1 MLYYTDRYENDTE
14 LELTMRAGE
23 LMRRLA
29 LPTPL
34 EIKVIGRSKIL
45 AYCEK
50 VDAVH
55 YRHVRQ
61 AFVDMQKEE
70 LDNLA
75 ETTENHSAITV

>member
-1 MLYYTDRYENDTE
+1 MLYYTDCYENDTE

-23 LMRRLA
+23 LLQRLA

-34 EIKVIGRSKIL
+34 EIKVIGRAKIL

-55 YRHVRQ
+55 FRHIKQ
-61 AFVDMQKEE
+61 AFADIQKEE

-75 ETTENHSAITV
+75 ENTENHNAITA